1 MRIFLSSARHA
12 STGFINFLATLLRL
26 VVRDHFLEDG
36 GDVGEELWN
45 DQESKA
51 HVNHQRVFHMILV
64 NSVAALVQKKEI
76 KE

>member
-45 DQESKA
+45 DQKSKA